1 MVASV
6 QQQPLILQVMEEF
19 QIVVGYERTEYKL
32 WLDTQQQ
39 IQHRIE
45 NVEKTV
51 TKEVWSQK
59 LNLTQ

>member
-32 WLDTQQQ
+32 LLDTQQQ

-45 NVEKTV
+45 NVK
-51 TKEVWSQK
+51 KLLQK
-59 LNLTQ
+59 KYGHRN